1 MNFEKYKGVG
11 IYLTPEFYNSKAWNF
26 AGINGQRLFI
36 ELHNRIRHDWVTR
49 NVKGKR
55 QKVKEYTNH
64 DELAFTQHQF
74 CKKYGCSNE
83 TYTRARNRNIECGLI
98 RITHKGGN
106 GRGDYT
112 TYKLCYLGGN
122 PLPNG
127 DQERWRMYGADGK
140 NWAYEIPKSKHRIG
154 IKNRFQKGESG
165 RTRKKIPTLS
175 NDTLNGANPPIEK
188 DTYDGGAY

>member
-1 MNFEKYKGVG
+1 MNFKKYKGLG

-36 ELHNRIRHDWVTR
+36 DLHNGIKFEWVYR
-49 NVKGKR
+49 KVKGKKER
-55 QKVKEYTNH
+55 VKEYTNH
-64 DELAFTQHQF
+64 DQLIFSQDDF

-83 TYTRARNRNIECGLI
+83 TYTRARNRLIECGLA

-112 TYKLCYLGGN
+112 TYKLCYLGGDA
-122 PLPNG
+122 LPNG
-127 DQERWRMYGADGK
+127 DQERWRSFDADGK
-140 NWAYEIPKSKHRIG
+140 NWAYEKPKSNHRIG
-154 IKNRFQKGESG
+154 IKNRFQPGESG

-188 DTYDGGAY
+188 DTYDEGAY

>member
-1 MNFEKYKGVG
+1 MNFKKYKGLG
-11 IYLTPEFYNSKAWNF
+11 IYLTPEFYNSKAWDY

-36 ELHNRIRHDWVTR
+36 DLHNGL
-49 NVKGKR
+49 KYKR
-55 QKVKEYTNH
+55 SKKRGKEYTNH
-64 DELAFTQHQF
+64 DQLIFSQDDF

-83 TYTRARNRNIECGLI
+83 TYTRARNRLIECGLI

-112 TYKLCYLGGN
+112 KYKLCYLGGD

-127 DQERWRMYGADGK
+127 DQERWRMYGVDGK
-140 NWAYEIPKSKHRIG
+140 NWAYEKPKSKHRIG
-154 IKNRFQKGESG
+154 IKNRFQPGESG

-188 DTYDGGAY
+188 DTYDEGAY